1 MELIAMAVILAA
13 ALAVQYL
20 IYSRLGLKNVD
31 YTISLDRTEAFEGE
45 EFQLVEE
52 ITNNKPLPL
61 PWVRTEICCSR
72 WLSFY
77 GAEQNIAKDAQKGF
91 VAGVFMLKGRQKL
104 RRVWRVK
111 PEKRGEYTI
120 EDITL
125 SVSDLFGLAKPS
137 RMIKVNQRICVLPS
151 PCDMQL
157 PALSSERF
165 IGDNTVSR
173 FILPDPFIISG
184 AREYT
189 GREPMNRIH
198 WAQSARTGTLMTYRN
213 EFSTERSV
221 LILLNL
227 QRMAADETVRLP
239 VSVLEAQIKA
249 AAFVLDCCYRA
260 HTQAALAANTQS
272 RISAD
277 LGEGYEHT
285 LDILRCLARIKN
297 RCGQHMD
304 EFMEELDYSP
314 YTDVIMI
321 SNIISARTEAVLRRL
336 SESGCKVALLSN
348 EIDETAFCEVCHV
361 PRTRRYPMESGD
373 DE

>member
-13 ALAVQYL
+13 ALAAQYL

-52 ITNNKPLPL
+52 ITNNKRLPL

-72 WLSFY
+72 WLSFF

-91 VAGVFMLKGRQKL
+91 VAGVFMLKRRQKL

-125 SVSDLFGLAKPS
+125 SVSDLFGLTKPS
-137 RMIKVNQRICVLPS
+137 RMIKVKQRICVLPA

-165 IGDNTVSR
+165 IGENTVNR

-227 QRMAADETVRLP
+227 QRMVADENVRLP
-239 VSVLEAQIKA
+239 VSLLEAQIKA

-260 HTQAALAANTQS
+260 HTQTALAANCAES
-272 RISAD
+272 ISAD
-277 LGEGYEHT
+277 SGEGYEHT

-304 EFMEELDYSP
+304 EFMEGLDYSP
-314 YTDVIMI
+314 YTDVILI
-321 SNIISARTEAVLRRL
+321 SNIISARTESVLRRL
-336 SESGCKVALLSN
+336 SESGCRVALLSN
-348 EIDETAFCEVCHV
+348 EIDETGFCEVCHV
-361 PRTRRYPMESGD
+361 PRTRSYPTESGD